1 MRKFVR
7 ISSLFI
13 ILVLQLIKC
22 YAQVGI
28 NTDGTV
34 PNSSAMLDVKSTVKG
49 FLPPRMT
56 AAQILAIP
64 TPAAGLMVYNTTAQ
78 TLYSYNGTA
87 WGTFGTGTGA
97 ASYIQDANGDTKVQ
111 TEKNPNEDLIRFD
124 LGGTEKMVLRSNRLD
139 LYQTGNS
146 FFIGVDAGKSTTIG
160 CCNSAVGYKSLY
172 SNVTGE
178 ANTAIGLQCLYFNTY
193 GSYNTAIGWQAL
205 YCNLTDG
212 NSAIGYRALYTNSNG
227 NSNTA
232 TGNQSLFHNT
242 SGNSNTGNGYMA
254 LFNNKTGHYN
264 TSVGANALYS
274 NTSGGGNT
282 AVGCSALNSDTSG
295 TSNTVIGYNS
305 MKSNTT
311 GSANVASGTFSGYN
325 NTTGGGNTISG
336 HTAMYSN
343 TTGGGN
349 TAIGYESLYSNVTGN
364 NSTALGYGALYN
376 LTHGTYNTAIG
387 FHAGTSNVPGIY
399 NTTSISND
407 SYLNM
412 YQNQVFL
419 GNLIV
424 TWIGGQVGWSTY
436 SDERI
441 KRDIHQDV
449 PGLAFVN
456 KLKPVTYH
464 LDIRRQAELTGN
476 TDTTGFIHK
485 NDIEQI
491 KMTGFLAQ
499 DVAKAAAD
507 CNYEF
512 SGVQVPKTDKMLY
525 TLTYEQFVMP
535 LVKAVQELD
544 AKNKALQDLVEALK
558 ARIEMLDKKQ
568 N

>member
-111 TEKNPNEDLIRFD
+111 TEKNPNEDIIRFD
-124 LGGTEKMVLRSNRLD
+124 LGGTEKMALRNNRLE
-139 LYQTGNS
+139 LYNNGL
-146 FFIGVDAGKSTTIG
+146 FIGINAGQANISG
-160 CCNSAVGYKSLY
+160 AF
-172 SNVTGE
+172 
-178 ANTAIGLQCLYFNTY
+178 NTAIGTNSMFSN
-193 GSYNTAIGWQAL
+193 QAG
-205 YCNLTDG
+205 YG
-212 NSAIGYRALYTNSNG
+212 NSAFGFEALYQSTGNLNTALGLSSLKNNISGGANVAFGSYACYNNQTGTANTSGGHNALYTNS
-227 NSNTA
+227 
-232 TGNQSLFHNT
+232 
-242 SGNSNTGNGYMA
+242 SG
-254 LFNNKTGHYN
+254 
-264 TSVGANALYS
+264 
-274 NTSGGGNT
+274 
-282 AVGCSALNSDTSG
+282 D
-295 TSNTVIGYNS
+295 
-305 MKSNTT
+305 
-311 GSANVASGTFSGYN
+311 
-325 NTTGGGNTISG
+325 
-336 HTAMYSN
+336 
-343 TTGGGN
+343 GN
-349 TAIGYESLYSNVTGN
+349 TAIGYESLYALGFGN
-364 NSTALGYGALYN
+364 FNTASGYGSLRYLSSGAYNTALGIN
-376 LTHGTYNTAIG
+376 
-387 FHAGTSNVPGIY
+387 AGTSNVPGLY